1 MLQYHSLLVNTVNVL
16 SHRLSIGHS
25 CKGLLCSIR
34 RETHREGGFLLMAN
48 QKFFKSLLVLVST
61 LFLSLPTMAQR
72 DFSNVDIVANH
83 VAGSFYYLQGAGG
96 NIGLSIGDDGVVM
109 IDDQFAPLTDKILE
123 AIREL
128 NDGEIRFVINTH
140 VHPDHTGGNENLGN
154 MGILIL
160 ARDEVRVR
168 LSASQPESA
177 LPVLTYSDAITIHLN
192 GEEVYAFP
200 VPPAHT
206 DGDTFIHFRDSDVI
220 HAGDVFRTTAFPV
233 IDTNNGGTL
242 DGTLSALGVL
252 IGTAGPDTKIVPGH
266 GEVSSRM
273 DVMGFRD
280 MILDIKSKVAPMV
293 ERGLSYEEVASAN
306 PTSAYNARYGD
317 SELGGLD

>member
-1 MLQYHSLLVNTVNVL
+1 M
-16 SHRLSIGHS
+16 I
-25 CKGLLCSIR
+25 
-34 RETHREGGFLLMAN
+34 N
-48 QKFFKSLLVLVST
+48 QKFSKSLLALVSI
-61 LFLSLPTMAQR
+61 LFLSLPATAQR
-72 DFSNVDIVANH
+72 DLSGVDIVANH

-96 NIGLSIGDDGVVM
+96 NIGLSIGEDGVVM
-109 IDDQFAPLTDKILE
+109 IDDQFAPLTDKILG

-168 LSASQPESA
+168 LSASQPKEA

-200 VPPAHT
+200 VAPAHT
-206 DGDTFIHFRDSDVI
+206 DGDTFIHFKNSDVI

-242 DGTLSALGVL
+242 EGTLEALGTLV
-252 IGTAGPDTKIVPGH
+252 GKAGPDTKIVPGH
-266 GEVSSRM
+266 GEVSSRT

-280 MILDIKSKVAPMV
+280 MILDVKSKVVSMV
-293 ERGLSYEEVASAN
+293 ERGLNYEEVAEAN

-317 SELGGLD
+317 PERFLRAVYSELGGIE

>member
-1 MLQYHSLLVNTVNVL
+1 
-16 SHRLSIGHS
+16 
-25 CKGLLCSIR
+25 
-34 RETHREGGFLLMAN
+34 MAN

-252 IGTAGPDTKIVPGH
+252 IGTAGPDTKGT
-266 GEVSSRM
+266 E
-273 DVMGFRD
+273 
-280 MILDIKSKVAPMV
+280 KSLP
-293 ERGLSYEEVASAN
+293 ERRLWGSAI
-306 PTSAYNARYGD
+306 
-317 SELGGLD
+317 

>member
-1 MLQYHSLLVNTVNVL
+1 M
-16 SHRLSIGHS
+16 I
-25 CKGLLCSIR
+25 
-34 RETHREGGFLLMAN
+34 N
-48 QKFFKSLLVLVST
+48 QKFFKLLLVLVSI
-61 LFLSLPTMAQR
+61 LFLSLPAMGQR
-72 DFSNVDIVANH
+72 DLSGVDIVANH

-96 NIGLSIGDDGVVM
+96 NIGLSIGEDGVVM

-168 LSASQPESA
+168 LRASLPKEA

-200 VPPAHT
+200 VAPAHT
-206 DGDTFIHFRDSDVI
+206 DGDTFIHFRNSDVI

-242 DGTLSALGVL
+242 DGTLEALGTLV
-252 IGTAGPDTKIVPGH
+252 GKSGPDKKIVPGH

-273 DVMGFRD
+273 EVMGFRD
-280 MILDIKSKVAPMV
+280 MILDVKSKVAPMV
-293 ERGLSYEEVASAN
+293 ERGLNYEEVAAAN

-317 SELGGLD
+317 PERFLRAVYSELGGIE

>member
-1 MLQYHSLLVNTVNVL
+1 M
-16 SHRLSIGHS
+16 I
-25 CKGLLCSIR
+25 
-34 RETHREGGFLLMAN
+34 N
-48 QKFFKSLLVLVST
+48 QKFFKLLLVLVSI
-61 LFLSLPTMAQR
+61 LFLPLPAMGQR
-72 DFSNVDIVANH
+72 DLSGVDIVANH

-96 NIGLSIGDDGVVM
+96 NIGLSIGEDGVVM

-168 LSASQPESA
+168 LSASQPKEA

-200 VPPAHT
+200 VAPAHT
-206 DGDTFIHFRDSDVI
+206 DGDTFIHFRNSDVI

-242 DGTLSALGVL
+242 DGTLEALGTLV
-252 IGTAGPDTKIVPGH
+252 GKSGPDTKIVPGH
-266 GEVSSRM
+266 GEVSSRTE
-273 DVMGFRD
+273 VMGFRD
-280 MILDIKSKVAPMV
+280 MILDVKSKVAPMV
-293 ERGLSYEEVASAN
+293 ERGLNYEEVAAAN

-317 SELGGLD
+317 PERFLRAVYSELGGIE

>member
-1 MLQYHSLLVNTVNVL
+1 M
-16 SHRLSIGHS
+16 I
-25 CKGLLCSIR
+25 
-34 RETHREGGFLLMAN
+34 N
-48 QKFFKSLLVLVST
+48 QKFSKSLLALVSI
-61 LFLSLPTMAQR
+61 LFLSLPATAQR
-72 DFSNVDIVANH
+72 DLSGVDIVANH

-96 NIGLSIGDDGVVM
+96 NIGLSIGEDGVVM
-109 IDDQFAPLTDKILE
+109 IDDQFAPLTDKILG

-168 LSASQPESA
+168 LSASQPKEA

-192 GEEVYAFP
+192 GDEVYAFP
-200 VPPAHT
+200 VAPAHT
-206 DGDTFIHFRDSDVI
+206 DGDTFIHFKNSDVI

-242 DGTLSALGVL
+242 DGTLEALGTLV
-252 IGTAGPDTKIVPGH
+252 GKAGPDTKIVPGH
-266 GEVSSRM
+266 GEVSSRT

-280 MILDIKSKVAPMV
+280 MILDVKSKVVSMV
-293 ERGLSYEEVASAN
+293 ERGLNYEEVAEAN

-317 SELGGLD
+317 PERFLRAVYSELGGIE

>member
-1 MLQYHSLLVNTVNVL
+1 MASKVLLFTGICALFAASPAFSEDGFTGVEIVSQPVSGSVHMLQ
-16 SHRLSIGHS
+16 G
-25 CKGLLCSIR
+25 
-34 RETHREGGFLLMAN
+34 M
-48 QKFFKSLLVLVST
+48 
-61 LFLSLPTMAQR
+61 
-72 DFSNVDIVANH
+72 
-83 VAGSFYYLQGAGG
+83 GG
-96 NIGLSIGDDGVVM
+96 NIGVSAGDEGILI

-168 LSASQPESA
+168 LRASQPKEA

-200 VPPAHT
+200 VAPAHT
-206 DGDTFIHFRDSDVI
+206 DGDTFIHFRNSDVI

-242 DGTLSALGVL
+242 DGTLEALGTLV
-252 IGTAGPDTKIVPGH
+252 GKSGPDTKIVPGH
-266 GEVSSRM
+266 GEVSSRTE
-273 DVMGFRD
+273 VMGFRD
-280 MILDIKSKVAPMV
+280 MILDVKSKVAPMV
-293 ERGLSYEEVASAN
+293 ERGLNYEEVAAAN

-317 SELGGLD
+317 PERFLRAVYSELGGIE